1 MSINDLQRTAMLR
14 AAHEADQTA
23 ILLRAP
29 DTPRSLDPRATAT
42 TGYQLPSA
50 CWAPVRPRAPAM
62 AVAPA
67 AAALHRSPGVYSATT
82 GFQPPSAAWAPARR
96 NLLQNLLNAAD
107 NAANNAAEDMTPI
120 PINRQVFC
128 LA

>member
-1 MSINDLQRTAMLR
+1 
-14 AAHEADQTA
+14 
-23 ILLRAP
+23 
-29 DTPRSLDPRATAT
+29 
-42 TGYQLPSA
+42 
-50 CWAPVRPRAPAM
+50 M

-82 GFQPPSAAWAPARR
+82 GFQPPSAVWAPARR